1 VTRFVWSQLRHRPSR
16 TATLAL
22 GILVAAVSFTLLTAA
37 VKTSELQVRGTIARN
52 WKTAY
57 DILVRPP
64 DSFSPL
70 ERSQGLVRDNYLSGI
85 FGGITLAQWHRIL
98 RTPGVEVAAPI
109 ANLGYIIPVT
119 RGLHLSVNQYLTD
132 DAVQLYRLRT
142 TWIADRGTST
152 YPGQNLYVYLTR
164 QHRFVV
170 SHEFPSEIVPGAGS
184 VDVCGHFIPPRV
196 QTPFPSGDVG
206 TYLQCFSSLTPNAER
221 HYYSPY
227 RGLLRFPWVM

>member
-1 VTRFVWSQLRHRPSR
+1 MTRFVWSQLRHRPSR

-37 VKTSELQVRGTIARN
+37 VKTSELQVR
-52 WKTAY
+52 
-57 DILVRPP
+57 V
-64 DSFSPL
+64 